1 MSPDKKL
8 IHMAN
13 QIGKFFESQ
22 RHADPAKG
30 IADHLA
36 HFWDPRMR
44 AKIIAH
50 LEQGGAG
57 LDPEV
62 KDAIRL
68 LAGTDSSAPELTAET
83 AR

>member
-8 IHMAN
+8 IYMAN
-13 QIGKFFESQ
+13 QIGKFFEAQ
-22 RHADPAKG
+22 KHADPAKG

-44 AKIIAH
+44 AKIISH
-50 LEQGGAG
+50 LEHGGAG
-57 LDPEV
+57 LDPDV

-68 LAGTDSSAPELTAET
+68 LAGMDFSRPEPSAAS

>member
-8 IHMAN
+8 VYMAN
-13 QIGKFFESQ
+13 QIGNFFKSQ

-30 IADHLA
+30 IADHLD

-57 LDPEV
+57 LHPEV

-68 LAGTDSSAPELTAET
+68 LAGTDSSTPELTAET